1 MAGLGFRLENVK
13 SVVGPGNYEVITEI
27 SKMISRQLVS
37 IRCNAESSGFRGMW
51 KEICGRQ
58 LAILCFNMFQF

>member
-13 SVVGPGNYEVITEI
+13 SVVVPGNYKVITEI

-37 IRCNAESSGFRGMW
+37 IRCNAESDEEFEDYVESF
-51 KEICGRQ
+51 
-58 LAILCFNMFQF
+58 

>member
-1 MAGLGFRLENVK
+1 MAGVGFRLENVK

-37 IRCNAESSGFRGMW
+37 IRCNAESDEEFEGYVESF
-51 KEICGRQ
+51 
-58 LAILCFNMFQF
+58 

>member
-37 IRCNAESSGFRGMW
+37 IGCNAESDEEFEGYVESF
-51 KEICGRQ
+51 
-58 LAILCFNMFQF
+58 